1 VSNNIPSIVYQ
12 TTEFWEHCPKKGRNR
27 QTVNQKKLP
36 QNLEKKAPKTMKIS
50 NGKKQ
55 N

>member
-12 TTEFWEHCPKKGRNR
+12 TPEFWEHCHKKGRNR
-27 QTVNQKKLP
+27 QTVNKKKLP
-36 QNLEKKAPKTMKIS
+36 QNLKKAPKTMKIS